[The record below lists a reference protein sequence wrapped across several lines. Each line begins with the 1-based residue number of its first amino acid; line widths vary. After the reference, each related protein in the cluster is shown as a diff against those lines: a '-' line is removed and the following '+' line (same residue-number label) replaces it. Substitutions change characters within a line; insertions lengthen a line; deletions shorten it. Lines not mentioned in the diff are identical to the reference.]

1 VPPPPWLVDLEE
13 GLAAETGGDTDL
25 LATALV
31 VLASVAG
38 ASVPVD
44 EEERRGATR
53 RALLRLAAGG
63 DPSRGL
69 DLNGPAVT
77 ELAEELRDIDRQL
90 ALETGFRELAAQSA
104 GLPHVSEALHGL
116 MHAPDIG
123 WRAYACSL
131 LAEDLGAE

>member
-1 VPPPPWLVDLEE
+1 MAPPWLVDLEE
-13 GLAAETGGDTDL
+13 GLAASGDETDL

-38 ASVPVD
+38 ADIPLD
-44 EEERRGATR
+44 EAERRGATR

-77 ELAEELRDIDRQL
+77 EMAEELRDIDRQI
-90 ALETGFRELAAQSA
+90 ALETGFRELAAQSK
-104 GLPHVSEALHGL
+104 GLPHVSEALHGV

-131 LAEDLGAE
+131 LAEDLGGE

>member
-1 VPPPPWLVDLEE
+1 MAPPWLVKLEE
-13 GLAAETGGDTDL
+13 GLAAETGSETDR
-25 LATALV
+25 LATALI

-38 ASVPVD
+38 ANIEID
-44 EEERRGATR
+44 DAERRGATR

-77 ELAEELRDIDRQL
+77 ELAEELREIDRQIS
-90 ALETGFRELAAQSA
+90 LEAGFRELAAQSK

-116 MHAPDIG
+116 MHAPDIA
-123 WRAYACSL
+123 WRAYACGL
-131 LAEDLGAE
+131 LAADLDSD

>member
-1 VPPPPWLVDLEE
+1 MAPPWLVALEE
-13 GLAAETGGDTDL
+13 GLAGETEADTDV
-25 LATALV
+25 LATSLI

-38 ASVPVD
+38 ANVAID
-44 EEERRGATR
+44 EDERRGATR

-77 ELAEELRDIDRQL
+77 ELAEELREIDRQIS
-90 ALETGFRELAAQSA
+90 LEGGFRELAAQSK

-116 MHAPDIG
+116 MHAPDIA
-123 WRAYACSL
+123 WRAYACGL
-131 LAEDLGAE
+131 LAADLDG

>member
-38 ASVPVD
+38 ARVPVD

-77 ELAEELRDIDRQL
+77 ELAEELRDVDRQL
-90 ALETGFRELAAQSA
+90 ALENGFRELAAQSA
-104 GLPHVSEALHGL
+104 GLRHVSEALHGL
-116 MHAPDIG
+116 MHAPDIA

-131 LAEDLGAE
+131 LAEDLGSE

>member
-1 VPPPPWLVDLEE
+1 MPQPWLVDLEE
-13 GLAAETGGDTDL
+13 GLAAPTDDETDV

-38 ASVPVD
+38 ANVPVD
-44 EEERRGATR
+44 KDERRGATR

-77 ELAEELRDIDRQL
+77 ELAEELRDIDRQII
-90 ALETGFRELAAQSA
+90 LETGFRELAAQSK

-123 WRAYACSL
+123 WRAYVCSL
-131 LAEDLGAE
+131 LAEDLAGE

>member
-1 VPPPPWLVDLEE
+1 MPPPWLVDLEE
-13 GLAAETGGDTDL
+13 GLAASTDDETDL

-38 ASVPVD
+38 ANVPLD
-44 EEERRGATR
+44 DDERRGATR

-77 ELAEELRDIDRQL
+77 ELAEELRDIDRQI
-90 ALETGFRELAAQSA
+90 ALETGFRELAAQST

-131 LAEDLGAE
+131 LAEDLGGE

>member
-1 VPPPPWLVDLEE
+1 MAAPWLVDLEE
-13 GLAAETGGDTDL
+13 RLAASTEDDETDV
-25 LATALV
+25 LATTLV
-31 VLASVAG
+31 VLAAVAG
-38 ASVPVD
+38 ANVPVD
-44 EEERRGATR
+44 EDERRGATR

-69 DLNGPAVT
+69 DLNGPAVSG
-77 ELAEELRDIDRQL
+77 LAEELRDIDRQI

-104 GLPHVSEALHGL
+104 GLPHVSEALHGV